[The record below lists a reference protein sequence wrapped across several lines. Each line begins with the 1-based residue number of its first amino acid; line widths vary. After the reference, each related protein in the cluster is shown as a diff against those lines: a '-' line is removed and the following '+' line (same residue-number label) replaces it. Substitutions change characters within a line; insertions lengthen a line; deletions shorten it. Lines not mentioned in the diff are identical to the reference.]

1 MPTAVPFI
9 LYVLAFV
16 CFVLAALGINPS
28 PRPNLV
34 ALGLASWVL
43 AVILSGHPL

>member
-1 MPTAVPFI
+1 MAAVPVI

-16 CFVLAALGINPS
+16 CFLLAAFWVTNP

-43 AVILSGHPL
+43 AIILGGIKGL